1 MKKLLVANRG
11 EIAIRVFRAASE
23 LGIETVG
30 IFAKEDDHSLHRFKA
45 DEAYLVG
52 EGKKPTEAY
61 LDMDDIIRI
70 AKQSGADAVHPGY
83 GFLSENIDFA
93 RKCQDAGLTFVGPY
107 LEHLDILGDKLK
119 AKNAAHKAGLQ
130 SIPGTEGTVSSV
142 QEIYEFG
149 EQFGY
154 PIMIKAALGGG
165 GRGMRVVYR
174 KEDVQDS
181 YDRAVG
187 EAIKAFG
194 AGECYVEK
202 YIENPQHIEVQILG
216 DKHGNVVHLFERD
229 CSVQRRHQKVI
240 EVAPCVSLSEEMRS
254 NICNAAASFMKEI
267 GYVNAG
273 TVEFLLDGN
282 QFYFI
287 EVNPRIQVE
296 HTITELIT
304 GIDIVQA
311 QLKIAEGMDLHQEIG
326 IPTQEN
332 LTFSGAA
339 IQCRITTENPEN
351 NFLPDTGK
359 INTYRSPGGLGIRL
373 DAGNAFQGN
382 VVTPYFDSLLVK
394 VCTYGRDF
402 SQAVTT
408 MQRAL
413 KEFRIRGVKTNIP
426 FLKNVIHHEDFLTGT
441 AKTTFIDT
449 TPELFKF
456 PKESNRGNKILK
468 YISEI
473 TVNGY
478 PGIPQET
485 KAFERPT
492 YIETLK
498 SVSKPEITAK
508 QLLDEKGADAV
519 SKWVLEQEKVLLTDT
534 SFRDAHQSLMATRM
548 RSIDL
553 IQAAQQYEA
562 AVPQLF
568 SAEVW
573 GGATFDTAYR
583 FLTENPWN
591 RLEKIRKAMPNT
603 LLQMLLR
610 GSNAVG
616 YSNYPDA
623 VIRSFI
629 LEAAATGIDVFRIFD
644 SLNWL
649 PQMEVSIQAVR
660 DAGKIAEATMCY
672 TGDVL
677 NPMQTKYTL
686 EYYKQFAKDLE
697 KAGAHMIAIK
707 DMAGLLKPQ
716 AAKQLI
722 TTLKESVDIPIHLHT
737 HDTSGNGILTLATA
751 IDAGVDVV
759 DVAFSA
765 LAGGTSNPSM
775 ETLYYG
781 LEGTSRQPELE
792 MENVTRLNRYWG
804 TIRKSYHA
812 FDHAQVSPSPEVYY
826 HEMPGGQYTNLYQ
839 QAKSVG
845 LGERFEEVK
854 EMYHRVNQ
862 LFGDI
867 IKVTPSSK
875 VVGDMALFCIQNEL
889 NEENIYE
896 KGLTLSFPES
906 VIQFF
911 RGDLGQPVGGFN
923 KKLQKVVLKDI
934 EPITVRPGLLA
945 PEVDFEEVRKELED
959 LLGHKPKDQ
968 QVLSYLMYPKVYK
981 EYQERKEL
989 YGDLSKLDTQ
999 TFFYGMR
1006 MGETIQMEYAPG
1018 KVFMITLVQIGEPD
1032 QDGNRIMFYRFNG
1045 QSREIIVHDASATMT
1060 TVKRQKADA
1069 NDFGQIGAT
1078 MPGSVL
1084 KVFVTKG
1091 EAVRKG
1097 QVLLVTEAMK
1107 METTIQAPFDG
1118 IVETIAV
1125 KEQDMIDVSDLLL
1138 TIRKK

>member
-1 MKKLLVANRG
+1 M
-11 EIAIRVFRAASE
+11 
-23 LGIETVG
+23 
-30 IFAKEDDHSLHRFKA
+30 
-45 DEAYLVG
+45 
-52 EGKKPTEAY
+52 
-61 LDMDDIIRI
+61 
-70 AKQSGADAVHPGY
+70 
-83 GFLSENIDFA
+83 
-93 RKCQDAGLTFVGPY
+93 
-107 LEHLDILGDKLK
+107 
-119 AKNAAHKAGLQ
+119 
-130 SIPGTEGTVSSV
+130 
-142 QEIYEFG
+142 
-149 EQFGY
+149 
-154 PIMIKAALGGG
+154 
-165 GRGMRVVYR
+165 
-174 KEDVQDS
+174 
-181 YDRAVG
+181 
-187 EAIKAFG
+187 
-194 AGECYVEK
+194 EK

-311 QLKIAEGMDLHQEIG
+311 QLKIAQGMDLHQEIG

-498 SVSKPEITAK
+498 SVSKPEKTAK

-792 MENVTRLNRYWG
+792 MENVKTLNRYWG

-854 EMYHRVNQ
+854 EMYHRVNK

-1091 EAVRKG
+1091 ETVRKG